1 VAELLGV
8 TLELLLDAGK
18 TRIELLDR
26 AKIEELLENPMIEE
40 LLNIIPGK
48 ELLLRNWPANG
59 SMEEEL
65 GVA

>member
-1 VAELLGV
+1 VAELFGV
-8 TLELLLDAGK
+8 ALELLDLTA
-18 TRIELLDR
+18 IELLDR